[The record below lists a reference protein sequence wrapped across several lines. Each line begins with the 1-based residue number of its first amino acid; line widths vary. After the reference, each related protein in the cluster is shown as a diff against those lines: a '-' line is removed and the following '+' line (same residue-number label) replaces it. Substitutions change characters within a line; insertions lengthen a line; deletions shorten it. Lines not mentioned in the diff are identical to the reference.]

1 MKRRVN
7 LYKIRSLVSLIIDII
22 VVVWVNTGVKKAKLF
37 TWILFEI
44 FVMMI
49 PINIMFICRKKVK

>member
-22 VVVWVNTGVKKAKLF
+22 VVVWVNTGVKKAELF